1 MRSLVL
7 VLGAA
12 SAALGLAGCS
22 TFDAVAKNPS
32 CVVRISGKTTFGG
45 GFPVGEARYSAVCNA
60 VKAEPP
66 PAAPPAPDDVKA
78 PG

>member
-1 MRSLVL
+1 MRAAYMGAVL
-7 VLGAA
+7 
-12 SAALGLAGCS
+12 AALGLTGCS

-60 VKAEPP
+60 VAKEP
-66 PAAPPAPDDVKA
+66 PAAPPAPEDVKA
-78 PG
+78 PPT